1 MPPDFSQDAHLDGS
15 AGAICALLEP
25 VFRRLAGEGAAPAS
39 MSVDFGPNPDWSGQV
54 TLEAKVER
62 ATRTLVF
69 LHGAVLVADTRDR
82 VATAWAVFRR
92 GPIS

>member
-1 MPPDFSQDAHLDGS
+1 
-15 AGAICALLEP
+15 
-25 VFRRLAGEGAAPAS
+25 